1 MSGIS
6 KAATVGSDF
15 VIIGGAESATGWR
28 SAQHSWPYSKEFS
41 IGVVYPRI
49 QFDTYLEMEHRLQIR
64 GIYLCCIMY
73 MYICILYVYIR
84 VNMSVSRKAEIDWR
98 SVGRRVREIRGFDD
112 NQEVFSRALGVSQ
125 GQLSR
130 YERGESEIGAAVLL
144 RLARKSRKTIEWLLT
159 GDQTL
164 KNVRDEGRKG

>member
-1 MSGIS
+1 
-6 KAATVGSDF
+6 
-15 VIIGGAESATGWR
+15 
-28 SAQHSWPYSKEFS
+28 
-41 IGVVYPRI
+41 
-49 QFDTYLEMEHRLQIR
+49 
-64 GIYLCCIMY
+64 MY

>member
-1 MSGIS
+1 
-6 KAATVGSDF
+6 
-15 VIIGGAESATGWR
+15 
-28 SAQHSWPYSKEFS
+28 
-41 IGVVYPRI
+41 
-49 QFDTYLEMEHRLQIR
+49 
-64 GIYLCCIMY
+64 MY
-73 MYICILYVYIR
+73 MYICILYVYNR